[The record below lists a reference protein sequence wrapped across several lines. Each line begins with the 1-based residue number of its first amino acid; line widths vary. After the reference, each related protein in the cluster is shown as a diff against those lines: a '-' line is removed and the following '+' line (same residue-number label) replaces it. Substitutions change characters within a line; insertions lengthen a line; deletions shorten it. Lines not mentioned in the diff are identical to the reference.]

1 MEITQLLNIKKM
13 VQQKL
18 FKDSE
23 IFVKE
28 RPKYLTNRQ
37 EEKLLQKFA
46 LNIIHKG
53 YSKSNMENI
62 MNDIQQLEDY
72 EAEEEA
78 NEFLE
83 YYSEANYLSIANIK
97 NIFQEYLSEKN
108 ELERQNVL
116 QWIHAHKIRPLFH
129 IGETIIIKSNSQNI
143 KLTHGKKLVIENIYF
158 DQAQYLLS
166 DNNHNS
172 FVLDYEILEPIA
184 KKYYNQNK
192 IIEKRIVLEIPET
205 LEGYHSKLF
214 CEKPYK
220 IERVETK
227 DIVTWY
233 GYNTNWI
240 KKEKQWFQLIESQF
254 VECDVPEYEKI
265 FLELELEERIKN
277 NVKISQI

>member
-46 LNIIHKG
+46 LKIINRG
-53 YSKSNMENI
+53 YSRSNLGSI
-62 MNDIQQLEDY
+62 MNDIQELEEY
-72 EAEEEA
+72 EAEEEVD
-78 NEFLE
+78 EFLE
-83 YYSEANYLSIANIK
+83 YYSEANYLSATNIK

-108 ELERQNVL
+108 EIERQNIL

-129 IGETIIIKSNSQNI
+129 IGEIVIINSNNQNAN
-143 KLTHGKKLVIENIYF
+143 LTRGKKLVIENIYF

-172 FVLDYEILEPIA
+172 FVLDYEILEAIA
-184 KKYYNQNK
+184 EKYHNQNK

-214 CEKPYK
+214 CERPYK

-227 DIVTWY
+227 DTVTWY
-233 GYNTNWI
+233 GYNTNWV
-240 KKEKQWFQLIESQF
+240 KKGNQWFQLIEGKF

-265 FLELELEERIKN
+265 FLELEFEQRKT
-277 NVKISQI
+277 KIM